1 MLRAWL
7 AAQHVIL
14 NCEELVDESVTLSPP
29 NRILFPETKVVAVVH
44 EPGGAYPS
52 PVQGYF
58 KRDHSFYRDY
68 ATESRTPEGFGE
80 WLERWVFDVPDR
92 AAYLKELDVEALR
105 VKGSAPSA
113 TVNFADE

>member
-1 MLRAWL
+1 MHVLRAWL

-52 PVQGYF
+52 PVQGYC
-58 KRDHSFYRDY
+58 KTPPSTYRRGQ
-68 ATESRTPEGFGE
+68 ALTPTPASGGAS
-80 WLERWVFDVPDR
+80 L
-92 AAYLKELDVEALR
+92 LDTGVQ
-105 VKGSAPSA
+105 
-113 TVNFADE
+113 